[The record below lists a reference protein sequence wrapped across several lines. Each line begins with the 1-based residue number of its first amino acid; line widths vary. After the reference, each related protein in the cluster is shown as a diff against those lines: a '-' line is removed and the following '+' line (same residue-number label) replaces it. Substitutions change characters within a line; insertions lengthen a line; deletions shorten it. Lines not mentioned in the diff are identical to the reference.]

1 MGLGAGH
8 QLHPVAVLGISRLLR
23 SRDWLR
29 PGLRPQEGD
38 KEGGRLRGFAQG
50 CRKAPG
56 CTSGIAVVVE
66 VEVGLRIAGKAS
78 EGIDGAGGQWGGAA
92 ALVSATGVSEARDY
106 SLPRV
111 NQVDASPNL
120 IVGEHLPTALS
131 RCSGS
136 IDHNKGG

>member
-1 MGLGAGH
+1 VGICGGEELNPVAILGIGCLLWAGQGDRLLLGA
-8 QLHPVAVLGISRLLR
+8 
-23 SRDWLR
+23 
-29 PGLRPQEGD
+29 QEGGE
-38 KEGGRLRGFAQG
+38 EGGRFRVLAQG

-56 CTSGIAVVVE
+56 SAGGVAVVVE
-66 VEVGLRIAGKAS
+66 VEVVIRDAGKAR

-120 IVGEHLPTALS
+120 IVG
-131 RCSGS
+131 
-136 IDHNKGG
+136 